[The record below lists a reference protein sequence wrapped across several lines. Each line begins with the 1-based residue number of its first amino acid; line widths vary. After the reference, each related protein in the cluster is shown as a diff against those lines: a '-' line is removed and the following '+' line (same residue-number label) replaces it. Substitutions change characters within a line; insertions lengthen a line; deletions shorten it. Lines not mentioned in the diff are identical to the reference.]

1 MKKTIRQNGVLWAS
15 FIALAILVCPAL
27 SSAAET
33 RVVATL
39 DRTQAAVGED
49 AFLTIRVLDGKGN
62 IQAPEF
68 PPIRD
73 LEIHYAGRA
82 SRMTLVNGVSSSSLD
97 FSYIVSPKRAGSYT
111 IPGLAISVGDQS
123 YQTQP
128 ISLTVTS
135 SGGYAQQPA
144 SQTSG
149 SAGSTASTM
158 NQTVKPSN
166 AQPPAGADNRIFADA
181 QLSKKTVYQNEQV
194 LLDYSLFTS
203 FDTRYEG
210 FETEPEL
217 SGFWIEEFPMEK
229 EVPREMVSIAGR
241 RYIKAEIK
249 KVALFPTAPGKYTI
263 QPGKIKTTIKQD
275 QQQDSVFDDFFNDSF
290 FNGGNFFSKRETRL
304 LSPRPLE
311 IEVKALPETGK
322 PKGFQGDVGRYQL
335 SATLDRSEVKQNEPV
350 KMTLVIEG
358 TGNVDRV
365 NRPSIPDL
373 KGFRT
378 YEADSKSEISRTQDY
393 ISGRKTFEVVFI
405 PKDEGKMFIPPLEF
419 SFFDPVQ
426 GVYQTLRTPNFP
438 LNVLKGEE
446 GPELA
451 EETNAQPADLKKNVE
466 VEGKD
471 IRYLETRIPQKSVFR
486 KVQSVSIG
494 VLAGLNLLLLALLG
508 FLIYQKN
515 HQVYIS
521 QNRSAYRFKKAKS
534 VVMSE
539 INALKKLAHEKD
551 IASQAE
557 FFDYLEKSMNQYFAD
572 KWNLSAFGTT
582 RFEIDRRLRQEFGAK
597 SEICQEVMDIYH
609 LCDESRFGRGMIPES
624 SKDLAL
630 RVFEEV
636 VQLMEKK
643 K

>member
-1 MKKTIRQNGVLWAS
+1 MEKIKQLKIGVLTVLVACAAWSYPIVS
-15 FIALAILVCPAL
+15 FG
-27 SSAAET
+27 AEA
-33 RVVATL
+33 RVIATL
-39 DRTQAAVGED
+39 DRVQATVGED
-49 AFLTIRVLDGKGN
+49 AFLTVRVLDGKGN

-68 PPIRD
+68 PPILN

-82 SRMTLVNGVSSSSLD
+82 SRMTLINGVSSSSLD
-97 FSYIVSPKRAGSYT
+97 FSYIVSAKKSGSYT
-111 IPGLAISVGDQS
+111 IPALSIAVGGVNL
-123 YQTQP
+123 QTQP
-128 ISLTVTS
+128 INFEVSA
-135 SGGYAQQPA
+135 SGAA
-144 SQTSG
+144 SQPR
-149 SAGSTASTM
+149 TASTSASSALS
-158 NQTVKPSN
+158 QTVKPSN

-194 LLDYSLFTS
+194 LLNYALFTS

-229 EVPREMVSIAGR
+229 EVPREMVSIGGR

-249 KVALFPTAPGKYTI
+249 KVALFPTSPGKYTI
-263 QPGKIKTTIKQD
+263 QPGQIKTTIKQD
-275 QQQDSVFDDFFNDSF
+275 QKQDSVFDDFFNDSF

-311 IEVKALPETGK
+311 IEVKALPDAGK
-322 PKGFQGDVGRYQL
+322 PASFQGDVGRYQMN
-335 SATLDRSEVKQNEPV
+335 AVMDRGEVRQNEPV

-365 NRPSIPDL
+365 NRPKIPDL

-378 YEADSKSEISRTQDY
+378 YEADSKTEVSRTQDF

-405 PKDEGKMFIPPLEF
+405 PRDEGKMFIPPLEF

-438 LNVLKGEE
+438 LTVLKGEA
-446 GPELA
+446 G
-451 EETNAQPADLKKNVE
+451 ADLPDDITISGESKKKIQ

-471 IRYLETRIPQKSVFR
+471 IRYLETRVPTQSFLQTARSVAI
-486 KVQSVSIG
+486 S
-494 VLAGLNLLLLALLG
+494 VLAGLNFLFLALAG
-508 FLIYQKN
+508 FFIYRKK
-515 HQVYIS
+515 HETYVS
-521 QNRSAYRFKKAKS
+521 QNRSAYRYKKAKS

-539 INALKKLAHEKD
+539 INALKKLVHEKD
-551 IASQAE
+551 IASQTE
-557 FFDYLEKSMNQYFAD
+557 FFNYLEKSMNQYFAD

-582 RFEIDRRLRQEFGAK
+582 RFEIDRRLRQEFGQK
-597 SEICQEVMDIYH
+597 NETCQEIMDIYH
-609 LCDESRFGRGMIPES
+609 LCDESRFGRGLIPES
-624 SKDLAL
+624 SKELAL

-636 VQLMEKK
+636 VGYMEKK

>member
-1 MKKTIRQNGVLWAS
+1 MKKTLRQKIG
-15 FIALAILVCPAL
+15 FCALLAVGMAMTCPFT
-27 SSAAET
+27 SWSAET

-39 DRTQAAVGED
+39 DKTQMAVGED
-49 AFLTIRVLDGKGN
+49 AFLTVRILDGKGN
-62 IQAPEF
+62 IQAPDF

-73 LEIHYAGRA
+73 LDIHYAGRA

-97 FSYIVSPKRAGSYT
+97 FSYIVSPRRAGSYT
-111 IPGLAISVGDQS
+111 IPALAISVGGATL
-123 YQTQP
+123 QTQP
-128 ISLTVTS
+128 LGLQVQD
-135 SGGYAQQPA
+135 SGGYAQAPSSSGANTVPLA
-144 SQTSG
+144 S
-149 SAGSTASTM
+149 
-158 NQTVKPSN
+158 QTVKPSN
-166 AQPPAGADNRIFADA
+166 AQPPAGADNRIFAEA

-194 LLDYSLFTS
+194 LLNYALFTS

-229 EVPREMVSIAGR
+229 EVPREMVSINGR

-290 FNGGNFFSKRETRL
+290 FNGGNFFSKRETRV

-311 IEVKALPETGK
+311 IEVKPLPEAGK
-322 PKGFQGDVGRYQL
+322 PKNFQGDVGRYQMN
-335 SATLDRSEVKQNEPV
+335 ATLDRGEVTQNEPV

-358 TGNVDRV
+358 AGNVDRV
-365 NRPSIPDL
+365 NRPTIPDL

-378 YEADSKSEISRTQDY
+378 YEADSKSEISRTQDS

-426 GVYQTLRTPNFP
+426 GQYQTLRTPNFP
-438 LNVLKGEE
+438 LMVLKGEA
-446 GPELA
+446 GPDLP
-451 EETNAQPADLKKNVE
+451 EEVISQPELKKNVQ

-471 IRYLETRIPQKSVFR
+471 IRYVETRIPVKNVFQ
-486 KVQSVSIG
+486 KVQTAG
-494 VLAGLNLLLLALLG
+494 TLALAGINILLAALFG
-508 FLIYQKN
+508 FFVYQKK
-515 HQVYIS
+515 QETYIA
-521 QNRSAYRFKKAKS
+521 QNRGAYRFKKAKS

-539 INALKKLAHEKD
+539 INALKKLVHEKD
-551 IASQAE
+551 IASQNE

-597 SEICQEVMDIYH
+597 NEICQEVMDIYH

-624 SKDLAL
+624 SKELAL
-630 RVFEEV
+630 RVFGEV

-643 K
+643 R

>member
-1 MKKTIRQNGVLWAS
+1 MEKMKQLKIGVLTVLVACAAWAYPIVS
-15 FIALAILVCPAL
+15 FG
-27 SSAAET
+27 AEA
-33 RVVATL
+33 RVIATL
-39 DRTQAAVGED
+39 DRVQAAVGED
-49 AFLTIRVLDGKGN
+49 AFLTVRILDGKGN

-68 PPIRD
+68 PPIQNLD
-73 LEIHYAGRA
+73 IHYAGRA

-97 FSYIVSPKRAGSYT
+97 FSYIVSAKRAGSYT
-111 IPGLAISVGDQS
+111 LPALSISVSGVNL
-123 YQTQP
+123 QTQP
-128 ISLTVTS
+128 IYFEVRD
-135 SGGYAQQPA
+135 
-144 SQTSG
+144 SG
-149 SAGSTASTM
+149 SAPQPRTSSSSASGASAM
-158 NQTVKPSN
+158 PQTVKPSN

-194 LLDYSLFTS
+194 LLNYALFTS

-229 EVPREMVSIAGR
+229 EVPREMVSIGGR

-263 QPGKIKTTIKQD
+263 QPGQIKTTIKQD

-311 IEVKALPETGK
+311 IEVKALPDAGK
-322 PKGFQGDVGRYQL
+322 PASFQGDVGRYQMN
-335 SATLDRSEVKQNEPV
+335 ATMDRGEVKQNEPV

-365 NRPSIPDL
+365 NRPKIPDL

-378 YEADSKSEISRTQDY
+378 YEADSKSEISRTQDF

-438 LNVLKGEE
+438 LTVLKGEA
-446 GPELA
+446 GADLPEEVA
-451 EETNAQPADLKKNVE
+451 VQEDLKKKVQ

-471 IRYLETRIPQKSVFR
+471 IRYLETRVPAPDFLQTARSFAI
-486 KVQSVSIG
+486 SILA
-494 VLAGLNLLLLALLG
+494 VLNFLFLALAG
-508 FLIYQKN
+508 FFIYRKN
-515 HQVYIS
+515 HEAYVS
-521 QNRSAYRFKKAKS
+521 QNRSAYRYKKAKS

-539 INALKKLAHEKD
+539 INALKKLVHEKD
-551 IASQAE
+551 IASQTE
-557 FFDYLEKSMNQYFAD
+557 FFNYLEKSMNQYFAD

-582 RFEIDRRLRQEFGAK
+582 RFEIDRRLRQEFGQK
-597 SEICQEVMDIYH
+597 DETCQEVMDIYH
-609 LCDESRFGRGMIPES
+609 LCDESRFGRGLIPES
-624 SKDLAL
+624 SKELAL

-636 VQLMEKK
+636 VRYMEKK

>member
-1 MKKTIRQNGVLWAS
+1 MKKTIRQIGVLWAS
-15 FIALAILVCPAL
+15 FIALAIFVSPAL
-27 SSAAET
+27 SWGAET

-39 DRTQAAVGED
+39 DRTQATVGED

-111 IPGLAISVGDQS
+111 IPALAISVGDQS
-123 YQTQP
+123 YLTQP
-128 ISLTVTS
+128 LSLVVS
-135 SGGYAQQPA
+135 A
-144 SQTSG
+144 SG
-149 SAGSTASTM
+149 SYTPPAASTAPMGNSPSAS
-158 NQTVKPSN
+158 QTVKPSN
-166 AQPPAGADNRIFADA
+166 TQPPAGADNRIFADA

-194 LLDYSLFTS
+194 LLDYALFTS

-311 IEVKALPETGK
+311 IEVKALPDAGK

-335 SATLDRSEVKQNEPV
+335 NATLDRSEVKQNEPV

-365 NRPSIPDL
+365 NRPSIPEL

-438 LNVLKGEE
+438 LNVLKGEQ

-451 EETNAQPADLKKNVE
+451 EETASQPADNKKDIQ

-471 IRYLETRIPQKSVFR
+471 IRYLETRIPEKSVLR
-486 KVQSVSIG
+486 KVQSVSIL
-494 VLAGLNLLLLALLG
+494 VLAGLNVLLLGVLG

-521 QNRSAYRFKKAKS
+521 QNRGAYRFKKAKS

-597 SEICQEVMDIYH
+597 NEICQEIMDIYH

-643 K
+643 R